1 MVVNGNMKV
10 KVEVTPS
17 EAIKVIEDYFGVY
30 SDHVDKEAE
39 IIEKNGNK
47 YLYMVESGLYENQ
60 YNYITGEPQKIAIFE
75 ALQLIKTTIKKG
87 EKLK

>member
-1 MVVNGNMKV
+1 MIVNGNMKV

-17 EAIKVIEDYFGVY
+17 EALKVIEDYFGVY
-30 SDHVDKEAE
+30 SDHIDKEAQ
-39 IIEKNGNK
+39 IIEKNGHR

-60 YNYITGEPQKIAIFE
+60 YDYITGEPHKIAIFE
-75 ALQLIKTTIKKG
+75 ALQLIKDTIKKD